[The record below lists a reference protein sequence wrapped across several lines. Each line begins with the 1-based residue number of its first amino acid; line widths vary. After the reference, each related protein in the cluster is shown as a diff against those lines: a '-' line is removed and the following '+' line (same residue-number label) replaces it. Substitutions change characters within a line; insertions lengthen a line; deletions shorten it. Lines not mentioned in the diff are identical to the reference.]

1 MAYITSMGD
10 LIRPTRVNVITKD
23 GECKLHIVIDLNI
36 NLNTNSVEVKSRQTD
51 NTPEI
56 QEEEKTEWVIPSFK
70 SGDKVKF
77 GNKE

>member
-1 MAYITSMGD
+1 
-10 LIRPTRVNVITKD
+10 
-23 GECKLHIVIDLNI
+23 
-36 NLNTNSVEVKSRQTD
+36 VEVKSRQAD

-77 GNKE
+77 GMKE